1 MLYSLASSAQDPS
14 TLLVV
19 LMGIGIVF
27 VGLVCIVFICS
38 VSSAVVRSIE
48 KPGKNASAVASP
60 AVAAPAPAATPAA
73 IANKQELIAAI
84 SVAIAEDLGED
95 VSAIRILSIKK
106 TA

>member
-60 AVAAPAPAATPAA
+60 AVAAPAPAAAPAA